1 MSEPGTQ
8 PAPAPETTAPV
19 DILYFPVSLP
29 KLLIMSL
36 CTFGLYQPFWL
47 FSQWYYVRE
56 REKPN
61 ISLLLRV
68 FFAVFFCYPL
78 FRRIRAT
85 AKAENISP
93 SFSAAFCTA
102 GWIIFVL
109 LAFSPSPL
117 SLISVFSVLFLLPVQ
132 RTVNAI
138 NMAADPEHDPN
149 STFSVLNKAAVVIGG
164 LVWLLG
170 IVGLIIS
177 RK

>member
-8 PAPAPETTAPV
+8 PALEPENLPGVGAV
-19 DILYFPVSLP
+19 YFPVSLS

-68 FFAVFFCYPL
+68 FFPIFFCYPL
-78 FRRIRAT
+78 FRQIRAM
-85 AKAENISP
+85 ANAENISP
-93 SFSAAFCTA
+93 SFSAPFCA
-102 GWIIFVL
+102 VGWIIFAL
-109 LAFSPSPL
+109 LAFLPGPL
-117 SLISVFSVLFLLPVQ
+117 FLMSYFSVLFLLPVQ

-138 NMAADPEHDPN
+138 NLAADPEHNPN
-149 STFSVLNKAAVVIGG
+149 STYSALNKTTIVIAG
-164 LVWLLG
+164 L
-170 IVGLIIS
+170 
-177 RK
+177 